1 MKQNETISSIR
12 NSLEKNLKENLIYNK
27 ILTPIETMDKQG
39 YKIFKCEDNI
49 PNLEQWS
56 YGVLNIN
63 DGVYYKIN
71 LNTTLNYF
79 SNTTFEE
86 LTYNETKLLEEEI
99 ETLDLKLINKHNNN
113 MGKGCFPELKFKGV
127 EKQ

>member
-1 MKQNETISSIR
+1 MKQNKTISSIIYC
-12 NSLEKNLKENLIYNK
+12 LERNLKENLIYNK

-49 PNLEQWS
+49 PNFEQWS

-63 DGVYYKIN
+63 DGVYYKID

-79 SNTTFEE
+79 SNTTFESCSFIRCE
-86 LTYNETKLLEEEI
+86 FNNCKLTGCSFNENILL
-99 ETLDLKLINKHNNN
+99 DINFIDVN
-113 MGKGCFPELKFKGV
+113 ELKKL
-127 EKQ
+127 